1 MSVWYMPVCAYRHM
15 CVYIGSV
22 CIHTLLHMDSDPLGE
37 GPASALEESVL
48 LLNDVRGPM
57 FTFQSRRDRF
67 TCWLRGVCIEG

>member
-1 MSVWYMPVCAYRHM
+1 M
-15 CVYIGSV
+15 
-22 CIHTLLHMDSDPLGE
+22 HTLLHMDGGPLGE

-57 FTFQSRRDRF
+57 FTFQSRRDKF